1 MLYVFCALY
10 GEAKPFIEK
19 YELERDMSFS
29 HYQVFGNADMILTI
43 TGVGVLPAAMA
54 VTEVCTR
61 IPPVSC
67 DYLLNAGICGSI
79 DSDVTAGDV
88 FLVNKI
94 SDDVTKK
101 EYYPDIIYKTGIPEK
116 ALCAVTVPG
125 YVEGALTDMESSG
138 VYAAGERFFSAERMV
153 FLKAVSDMGDTEN
166 APRELKERCAD
177 TLLEKA
183 QVFINE
189 ALEQSRRGIKDSLE
203 QGKREVGEADL
214 KEETESLAEKIEKL
228 AEDLRLSATMNAGLK
243 QLLRYMSIEGGDVRG
258 LIERIYEEEE
268 LPVKVKSK
276 GKRIYDGIYETIFS
290 HIR

>member
-138 VYAAGERFFSAERMV
+138 VYAAGERFFSADRMV

-203 QGKREVGEADL
+203 QGKRGEDD
-214 KEETESLAEKIEKL
+214 LAEKIEKL
-228 AEDLRLSATMNAGLK
+228 TEDLRLSATMNAGLK

-258 LIERIYEEEE
+258 MIERIYEEEE

>member
-116 ALCAVTVPG
+116 ALCTVTVPG

-138 VYAAGERFFSAERMV
+138 VYAAGERFFSADRMV

-183 QVFINE
+183 EVFINE
-189 ALEQSRRGIKDSLE
+189 ALEQSRREIKDSLE
-203 QGKREVGEADL
+203 QGKRGEDD
-214 KEETESLAEKIEKL
+214 LAEKIEKL

>member
-79 DSDVTAGDV
+79 DSDVTAGDA
-88 FLVNKI
+88 FLVYKI

-116 ALCAVTVPG
+116 ALCTVTVPG

-138 VYAAGERFFSAERMV
+138 VYAAGERFFSADRMV

-203 QGKREVGEADL
+203 QGKRGEDD
-214 KEETESLAEKIEKL
+214 LAEKIEKL

>member
-43 TGVGVLPAAMA
+43 TGVGVLSAAMA

-116 ALCAVTVPG
+116 ALCTVTVPG

-138 VYAAGERFFSAERMV
+138 VYAAGERFFSADRMV

-203 QGKREVGEADL
+203 QGKRGEDD
-214 KEETESLAEKIEKL
+214 LAEKIEKL

-243 QLLRYMSIEGGDVRG
+243 QLLWYMSIEGGDVRG

>member
-116 ALCAVTVPG
+116 ALCTVTVPG

-138 VYAAGERFFSAERMV
+138 VYAAGERFFSADRMV

-203 QGKREVGEADL
+203 QGKRGEDN
-214 KEETESLAEKIEKL
+214 LAEKIEKL

-258 LIERIYEEEE
+258 VIERIPMLWLSEFGITGMS
-268 LPVKVKSK
+268 LT
-276 GKRIYDGIYETIFS
+276 DGIRIRDFS
-290 HIR
+290 IILRS

>member
-1 MLYVFCALY
+1 MFYVFCALY

-116 ALCAVTVPG
+116 ALCTVTVPG

-183 QVFINE
+183 EVFINE
-189 ALEQSRRGIKDSLE
+189 ALEQSRRGIEDSLE
-203 QGKREVGEADL
+203 QGKRGEDD
-214 KEETESLAEKIEKL
+214 LAEKIEKL

-258 LIERIYEEEE
+258 LIEKIYEEEE

>member
-116 ALCAVTVPG
+116 ALCTVTVPG

-138 VYAAGERFFSAERMV
+138 VYAAGERFFSADRMV

-183 QVFINE
+183 EVFINE

-203 QGKREVGEADL
+203 QGKRGRRP
-214 KEETESLAEKIEKL
+214 ETFSYHECRIET
-228 AEDLRLSATMNAGLK
+228 AS
-243 QLLRYMSIEGGDVRG
+243 
-258 LIERIYEEEE
+258 
-268 LPVKVKSK
+268 
-276 GKRIYDGIYETIFS
+276 
-290 HIR
+290 

>member
-101 EYYPDIIYKTGIPEK
+101 EHYPDIIYKTGIPEK
-116 ALCAVTVPG
+116 ALCTVTVPG

-138 VYAAGERFFSAERMV
+138 VYAAGERFFSADRMV

-177 TLLEKA
+177 TLLEMA

-189 ALEQSRRGIKDSLE
+189 ALEQSRREIKDSLE
-203 QGKREVGEADL
+203 QGKRGEDD
-214 KEETESLAEKIEKL
+214 LAEKIEKL

>member
-116 ALCAVTVPG
+116 ALCTVTEPG
-125 YVEGALTDMESSG
+125 YVEGMLTDMESSG
-138 VYAAGERFFSAERMV
+138 VYAAGEKFFSADRMV

-203 QGKREVGEADL
+203 QGKRGEDD
-214 KEETESLAEKIEKL
+214 LAEKIEKL

-243 QLLRYMSIEGGDVRG
+243 QLLKFMSIEGGDVSG

-276 GKRIYDGIYETIFS
+276 GKRIYDGIYETVFS

>member
-1 MLYVFCALY
+1 M
-10 GEAKPFIEK
+10 
-19 YELERDMSFS
+19 
-29 HYQVFGNADMILTI
+29 
-43 TGVGVLPAAMA
+43 
-54 VTEVCTR
+54 
-61 IPPVSC
+61 
-67 DYLLNAGICGSI
+67 
-79 DSDVTAGDV
+79 
-88 FLVNKI
+88 NKI

-116 ALCAVTVPG
+116 ALCTVTVPG

-138 VYAAGERFFSAERMV
+138 VYTAGERFFSADRMV

-183 QVFINE
+183 EVFINE

-203 QGKREVGEADL
+203 QGKRGEDD
-214 KEETESLAEKIEKL
+214 LAEKIEKL
-228 AEDLRLSATMNAGLK
+228 AEDLRLSVTMNAGLK

>member
-79 DSDVTAGDV
+79 DSDVTAGNV

-116 ALCAVTVPG
+116 ALCTVTVPG

-138 VYAAGERFFSAERMV
+138 VYAAGERFFSADRMV

-189 ALEQSRRGIKDSLE
+189 ALEQSRGEIKDSLE
-203 QGKREVGEADL
+203 QGKRGEDD
-214 KEETESLAEKIEKL
+214 LAEKIEKL

-258 LIERIYEEEE
+258 LIGRIYEEEE

-276 GKRIYDGIYETIFS
+276 GKRIYDGIYETVFS

>member
-116 ALCAVTVPG
+116 ALCTVTVPG

-138 VYAAGERFFSAERMV
+138 VYAAGERFFSADRMV

-183 QVFINE
+183 EVFINE

-203 QGKREVGEADL
+203 QGKRGEDD
-214 KEETESLAEKIEKL
+214 LAEKIEKL

-243 QLLRYMSIEGGDVRG
+243 QLLKFMSIEGGDVSG
-258 LIERIYEEEE
+258 LIERIYQEEE
-268 LPVKVKSK
+268 LPVRVKSK
-276 GKRIYDGIYETIFS
+276 GKRIYDGIYETVFS
-290 HIR
+290 YIR

>member
-1 MLYVFCALY
+1 
-10 GEAKPFIEK
+10 
-19 YELERDMSFS
+19 
-29 HYQVFGNADMILTI
+29 
-43 TGVGVLPAAMA
+43 
-54 VTEVCTR
+54 
-61 IPPVSC
+61 
-67 DYLLNAGICGSI
+67 
-79 DSDVTAGDV
+79 
-88 FLVNKI
+88 
-94 SDDVTKK
+94 
-101 EYYPDIIYKTGIPEK
+101 
-116 ALCAVTVPG
+116 
-125 YVEGALTDMESSG
+125 
-138 VYAAGERFFSAERMV
+138 
-153 FLKAVSDMGDTEN
+153 MGDTEN

-183 QVFINE
+183 EVFINE

-203 QGKREVGEADL
+203 QGKRGEDD
-214 KEETESLAEKIEKL
+214 LAEKIEKL

>member
-29 HYQVFGNADMILTI
+29 HYQVFENADMILTI

-116 ALCAVTVPG
+116 ALCTVTVPG

-138 VYAAGERFFSAERMV
+138 VYAAGERFFSADRMV

-183 QVFINE
+183 EVFINE

-203 QGKREVGEADL
+203 QGKRGEDD
-214 KEETESLAEKIEKL
+214 LAEKIEKL

>member
-79 DSDVTAGDV
+79 DSDVTAGNV

-116 ALCAVTVPG
+116 ALCTVTVPG

-138 VYAAGERFFSAERMV
+138 VYAAGERFFSADRMA

-183 QVFINE
+183 EVFINE

-203 QGKREVGEADL
+203 QGKRGEDD
-214 KEETESLAEKIEKL
+214 LAEKIEKL

-258 LIERIYEEEE
+258 LIQRIYEEEE

>member
-116 ALCAVTVPG
+116 ALCTVTVPG

-138 VYAAGERFFSAERMV
+138 VYAAGERFFSADRMV

-166 APRELKERCAD
+166 TPRELKERCAD

-203 QGKREVGEADL
+203 QGKRGEDD
-214 KEETESLAEKIEKL
+214 LAEKIEKL

-243 QLLRYMSIEGGDVRG
+243 QLLWYMSIEGGDVRG

>member
-101 EYYPDIIYKTGIPEK
+101 EYYPDIIYKTGILEK
-116 ALCAVTVPG
+116 ALCTVTVPG

-138 VYAAGERFFSAERMV
+138 VYAAGERFFSADRMV

-183 QVFINE
+183 EVFINE

-203 QGKREVGEADL
+203 QGKRGEDD
-214 KEETESLAEKIEKL
+214 LAEKIEKL

>member
-116 ALCAVTVPG
+116 ALCTVTVPG

-138 VYAAGERFFSAERMV
+138 VYAAGERFFSADRMV

-203 QGKREVGEADL
+203 QGKRGEDD
-214 KEETESLAEKIEKL
+214 LAEKIEKL
-228 AEDLRLSATMNAGLK
+228 TEDLRLSATMNAGLK

-276 GKRIYDGIYETIFS
+276 GKRIYDGIYETVFS
-290 HIR
+290 YIR